1 VTIPKADAVR
11 AMARIATQV
20 ESQKPRRGAIRSEP
34 NPDRVRD
41 YKANGVALSAL
52 RLPFKAIIADTE
64 TGSIAR
70 LISSYR
76 NHVPIY
82 AFSPQMTTVRALS
95 LTFGVFSEQSDAP
108 HTTDQ
113 LVSRSLR
120 TLVEGG
126 AVEAEDLVAIIGG
139 SPGQS
144 ETTNFLQINTAA
156 SCLGQKR

>member
-1 VTIPKADAVR
+1 
-11 AMARIATQV
+11 
-20 ESQKPRRGAIRSEP
+20 
-34 NPDRVRD
+34 
-41 YKANGVALSAL
+41 
-52 RLPFKAIIADTE
+52 
-64 TGSIAR
+64 
-70 LISSYR
+70 
-76 NHVPIY
+76 
-82 AFSPQMTTVRALS
+82 MTTVRALS